1 MLNLKPVFSGFGKPG
16 EEVSEKDGTYVLIG
30 NGTDLGCN
38 LLIQEEIANPSML
51 ELDIRGQIQK
61 GAPWT
66 RLRIEIFDR
75 DKPDEP
81 ATSFENE
88 YLTVDLDPENFK
100 RLSLP
105 VLGIVKSP
113 QKVQFMV
120 VGPAESRLEIRNVS
134 LR

>member
-1 MLNLKPVFSGFGKPG
+1 MLNLKPIFSGFGKPG
-16 EEVSEKDGTYVLIG
+16 EEVSEDNGTYVLIG

-51 ELDIRGQIQK
+51 ELDIRGEIEK

-66 RLRIEIFDR
+66 RLRIEIFDKDR
-75 DKPDEP
+75 PDEP

-88 YLTVDLDPENFK
+88 YLTVDLDPDNFK

>member
-16 EEVSEKDGTYVLIG
+16 ENVSEKNGAYVLIG

-51 ELDIRGQIQK
+51 ELDIRGEIKK

-66 RLRIEIFDR
+66 RLRIEIFDKDR
-75 DKPDEP
+75 PDEP

-88 YLTVDLDPENFK
+88 YLTVDLDPDNFK

-113 QKVQFMV
+113 QKIQFMV
-120 VGPAESRLEIRNVS
+120 VGPAESRLEIKNVC

>member
-1 MLNLKPVFSGFGKPG
+1 MHKLRPIFSGFGKPG
-16 EEVSEKDGTYVLIG
+16 ENVSEKNGTYILIG
-30 NGTDLGCN
+30 KGTDLGCN

-51 ELDIRGQIQK
+51 ELDIRGEIVK
-61 GAPWT
+61 ELPWT
-66 RLRIEIFDR
+66 RLRIEIFDK

-88 YLTVDLDPENFK
+88 YLTVDLDPDNFR

-120 VGPAESRLEIRNVS
+120 VGPAESRLEIRNVT